1 MAVLRGRPFLEWQL
15 ISLREAGLKDI
26 LLCTGYMARNIREY
40 FGGGK
45 QLGLRITY
53 SDEPEPRGT
62 GGALRSALSNIQTD
76 PVLVLNGDSWC
87 NVDIASL
94 VDFHVTCKA
103 IGTLALTVVANPER
117 YGQVRLGKNAEI
129 VDFVEKSQSCVT
141 GWINAGL
148 YVLSRSVL
156 SRIPENACLSLEHD
170 IFPQLVHNGLYGY
183 WGEHQFFDI
192 GTPTSYAQAEQEF
205 EHVFHGVQDDH
216 GVMGMM
222 V

>member
-15 ISLREAGLKDI
+15 LSLCEAGFKNI

-40 FGGGK
+40 FGGGE

-87 NVDIASL
+87 DVDIASL
-94 VDFHVTCKA
+94 VGFHMKCKA
-103 IGTLALTVVANPER
+103 SGTLALTVVENPQR
-117 YGQVRLGKNAEI
+117 YGQVKLGENAEI
-129 VDFVEKSQSCVT
+129 IDFLEKGRSFAP

-156 SRIPENACLSLEHD
+156 SRIPANACLSLEHD

-183 WGEHQFFDI
+183 SGEHQFFDI
-192 GTPTSYAQAEQEF
+192 GTPASYAQAEQEF
-205 EHVFHGVQDDH
+205 EHVFHGFQENRR
-216 GVMGMM
+216 VMRMM